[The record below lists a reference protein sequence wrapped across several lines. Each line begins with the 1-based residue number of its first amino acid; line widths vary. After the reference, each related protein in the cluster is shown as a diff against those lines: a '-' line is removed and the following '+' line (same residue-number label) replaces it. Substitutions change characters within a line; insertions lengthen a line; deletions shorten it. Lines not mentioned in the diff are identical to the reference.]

1 VKSGQGTIGGMA
13 NPYEPPG
20 AEGDEGREDPEFNA
34 VVALIFYGA
43 CALGV
48 LTIAIGTVAY
58 AAALLW
64 QA

>member
-1 VKSGQGTIGGMA
+1 MA